1 MLITNNIK
9 HSPIYSTV
17 KAQLRSP
24 ATYPIMGHMVR
35 EFSRRG
41 RYFSSTLNT
50 TKKSQKS
57 PTKVFDHHLSTNAM
71 LTPLAPTGPSF
82 LKDFGSDFFQS
93 PSSLMNSSFVMPFL
107 KQMEWMDDMRR
118 KSYFPSTS
126 ITKTEDNKHILSM
139 EIPGMTMDEVNVEV
153 NDDKVLHIS
162 GEKKTKDAG
171 EMKEMKFD
179 QKFAFGDTVD
189 TKNIIANLKDGVLRV
204 TLPQIPKSELP
215 PEKVRKIKIAANV
228 E

>member
-1 MLITNNIK
+1 
-9 HSPIYSTV
+9 
-17 KAQLRSP
+17 
-24 ATYPIMGHMVR
+24 
-35 EFSRRG
+35 
-41 RYFSSTLNT
+41 
-50 TKKSQKS
+50 
-57 PTKVFDHHLSTNAM
+57 
-71 LTPLAPTGPSF
+71 
-82 LKDFGSDFFQS
+82 
-93 PSSLMNSSFVMPFL
+93 
-107 KQMEWMDDMRR
+107 MRR

-162 GEKKTKDAG
+162 GEKKTEDAG
-171 EMKEMKFD
+171 ETKEMKFD

-215 PEKVRKIKIAANV
+215 PEKVRKIKIAAIV